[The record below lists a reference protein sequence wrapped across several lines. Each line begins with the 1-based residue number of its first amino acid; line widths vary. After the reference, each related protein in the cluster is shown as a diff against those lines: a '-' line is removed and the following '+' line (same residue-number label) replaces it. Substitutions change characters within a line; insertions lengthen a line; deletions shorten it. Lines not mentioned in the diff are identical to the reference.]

1 MVWAPD
7 YVTVADMQ
15 GHERIGD
22 DEAEIAEKITAAS
35 RAVDNWCNRQ
45 FGHADAPVQRFY
57 QRTGAYVLDC
67 QWVVDVDD
75 FQDVT
80 GVTVTVDGT
89 AVTGWVPLP
98 RNAAADGLPYTRLR
112 LPDRPA
118 GEIAVTALWGWGSVP
133 AAVKTATKLQA
144 ARWLF
149 RRDAPHGIAG
159 SPDLGGGDLRLLAR
173 LDPDVGPALAGLVR
187 ARRPR

>member
-1 MVWAPD
+1 MGWAPD
-7 YVTVADMQ
+7 YVSVTDMQ

-22 DEAEIAEKITAAS
+22 DATEIAEKITAAS
-35 RAVDNWCNRQ
+35 RAVDEWCNRQ
-45 FGHADAPVQRFY
+45 FGKVDAPAQRFY
-57 QRTGAYVLDC
+57 ESGSAYVLDC

-75 FQDVT
+75 VQDVT
-80 GVTVTVDGT
+80 GLAVTVDGT
-89 AVTGWVPLP
+89 TVTGWTLLP
-98 RNAAADGLPYTRLR
+98 RNAAADGKPYTRLR
-112 LPDRPA
+112 LADRPD
-118 GEIAVTALWGWGSVP
+118 GEIAVTALWGWSEVP

-173 LDPDVGPALAGLVR
+173 LDPDVGPSLAGLVR
-187 ARRPR
+187 TRRPR